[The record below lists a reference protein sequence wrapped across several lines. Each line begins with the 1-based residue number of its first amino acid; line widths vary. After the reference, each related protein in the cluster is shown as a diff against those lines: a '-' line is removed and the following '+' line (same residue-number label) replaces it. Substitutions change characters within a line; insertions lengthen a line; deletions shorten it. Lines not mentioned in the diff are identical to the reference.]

1 MSNKEA
7 FIIINNIIYHNEK
20 YEQNKVDEAVKTIR
34 KTINDFNETRICT
47 SHSTRQENSR
57 TEELDT

>member
-7 FIIINNIIYHNEK
+7 FMIINNIIYHSEK

-34 KTINDFNETRICT
+34 KIIKEREA
-47 SHSTRQENSR
+47 ENG
-57 TEELDT
+57 

>member
-1 MSNKEA
+1 MTPKEA

-34 KTINDFNETRICT
+34 KIIKEREEENEQNI
-47 SHSTRQENSR
+47 
-57 TEELDT
+57 